1 MVMVMRRT
9 SKNSVSMT
17 ASAKSVAREGAL
29 NSRRMQTPGKRARI
43 SGATARGPYL
53 PPEDWYQ
60 PQDGG
65 HGDYRV
71 VQKSAGEGFRHVLSE
86 SDIRERLALLPAEMV
101 EQLEVVQLSCM
112 TRKKR
117 QAPCYGMQW
126 GNTIYLYPIE
136 SNRVER
142 FTQAPRPAQQIE
154 AQMYGARWQDLGN
167 GDWHLIWTE
176 EAIRDFYLN
185 NVLIHE
191 LGHVIDNRNSNAID
205 RERWAE
211 WFALEFGYKP
221 SRAKQLATAGAK
233 RYFRKR
239 HHR

>member
-1 MVMVMRRT
+1 MVMRRT
-9 SKNSVSMT
+9 SKSSVSVT
-17 ASAKSVAREGAL
+17 SAKSVTREGAL
-29 NSRRMQTPGKRARI
+29 NGRRMQTPGKRARV
-43 SGATARGPYL
+43 SGAAARGPYL
-53 PPEDWYQ
+53 PPEDWYE

-65 HGDYRV
+65 NGDYKV
-71 VQKSAGEGFRHVLSE
+71 IHKPAGEGFRHVLSE
-86 SDIRERLALLPAEMV
+86 ADIRERLALLPPDMV
-101 EQLEVVQLSCM
+101 STLEVVQLSCM

-136 SNRVER
+136 SSRVER

-154 AQMYGARWQDLGN
+154 AQMYGARWQEAGN
-167 GDWHLIWTE
+167 GYWHLIWSE

-191 LGHVIDNRNSNAID
+191 LGHVLDNRNSSSVD

-211 WFALEFGYKP
+211 WFALEFGFKP
-221 SRAKQLATAGAK
+221 SRKKELAAAGAK
-233 RYFRKR
+233 KYFRKR